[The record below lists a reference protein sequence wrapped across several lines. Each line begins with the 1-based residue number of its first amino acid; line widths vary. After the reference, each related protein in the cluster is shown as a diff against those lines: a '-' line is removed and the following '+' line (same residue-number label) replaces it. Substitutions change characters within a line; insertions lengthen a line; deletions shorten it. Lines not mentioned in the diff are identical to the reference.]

1 MKRLHLFLEESGS
14 ALRYIFDLK
23 LVFFCHQVLAHTS
36 NKPVSA
42 MSDHKNTNTKSL
54 SVKNKPKIKH
64 YKKH

>member
-14 ALRYIFDLK
+14 ALRCTFDLK
-23 LVFFCHQVLAHTS
+23 LVFSCHQVLAYTS

-42 MSDHKNTNTKSL
+42 MSNHRNTNTRSL